1 MMKFADLL
9 PKINNSKSN
18 DQESFIPRTRG
29 IEFKSPREIKLMK
42 NSSRIVATVLREI
55 EDLIKP
61 GMSTQDL
68 DDFAAKRILEM
79 GAVPSGG
86 LGPGFKGIYGFPA
99 SICSSIND
107 EVVHGIPSKKK
118 IIQNG
123 DVVKI
128 DTERL
133 VERQQ
138 FDPTLLDPLL
148 RDLLGE
154 QGITPERERGQGSG
168 VIINENGL
176 VLTNAH
182 VVERVDDVSVTL
194 ADGTICDGQVLG
206 TDVVT
211 DLALVKID
219 DSKYFNFAPLG
230 NSEDL
235 EVGDWAIALGTPYGL
250 EKTVTLGI
258 VSSLHRDINSLGFSD
273 KRLDLIQTDAA
284 INPGN
289 SGGPLINSNGEVIG
303 INTLVRSGP
312 GAGLGF
318 AIPIN
323 LAKSVSDQLLKNGE
337 VIHPYLGVQLISLNP
352 RLAKE
357 HNRDPNSLVQL
368 PERNGALIQSVIPNS
383 PAEKAGLRRGD
394 LVIAAENISINEPK
408 TLLDEVEKAQIGKV
422 FLLNILRDNKEIQI
436 NIKPEP
442 LPGLT

>member
-1 MMKFADLL
+1 MNLFKIKF
-9 PKINNSKSN
+9 IN
-18 DQESFIPRTRG
+18 
-29 IEFKSPREIKLMK
+29 
-42 NSSRIVATVLREI
+42 
-55 EDLIKP
+55 LIKVLIVI
-61 GMSTQDL
+61 SFFLVNLSQKADVLALTSSENHN
-68 DDFAAKRILEM
+68 FVSS
-79 GAVPSGG
+79 AVKNV
-86 LGPGFKGIYGFPA
+86 GPA
-99 SICSSIND
+99 
-107 EVVHGIPSKKK
+107 
-118 IIQNG
+118 
-123 DVVKI
+123 VVKI

-154 QGITPERERGQGSG
+154 PGIIPDRERGQGSG
-168 VIINENGL
+168 VVINKDGL

-182 VVERVDDVSVTL
+182 VVERVDNVSVTL

-206 TDVVT
+206 TDPVT
-211 DLALVKID
+211 DLALVKIEE
-219 DSKYFNFAPLG
+219 STYSSFAPLG
-230 NSEDL
+230 NSEKL

-323 LAKSVSDQLLKNGE
+323 LAKNVSDQLLKNGE

-352 RLAKE
+352 KIARE
-357 HNRDPNSLVQL
+357 HNQDPNSLVQL

-394 LVIAAENISINEPK
+394 LVIAAENISIKEPK
-408 TLLDEVEKAQIGKV
+408 ALLDEVEKAQIGKI
-422 FLLNILRDNKEIQI
+422 FLLNVLRDNKEIQI

>member
-1 MMKFADLL
+1 MKFL
-9 PKINNSKSN
+9 K
-18 DQESFIPRTRG
+18 
-29 IEFKSPREIKLMK
+29 IEFTDVIKIFILVCFCLF
-42 NSSRIVATVLREI
+42 NFSQVGEVLAI
-55 EDLIKP
+55 
-61 GMSTQDL
+61 
-68 DDFAAKRILEM
+68 
-79 GAVPSGG
+79 
-86 LGPGFKGIYGFPA
+86 
-99 SICSSIND
+99 SSIDRHNFVSD
-107 EVVHGIPSKKK
+107 AVKNVGPA
-118 IIQNG
+118 
-123 DVVKI
+123 VVKI

-154 QGITPERERGQGSG
+154 PGITPDRERGQGSG
-168 VIINENGL
+168 VIIDKNGL

-182 VVERVDDVSVTL
+182 VVERVDNVSVTL
-194 ADGTICDGQVLG
+194 ADGKICDGQVLG
-206 TDVVT
+206 TDAVT

-219 DSKYFNFAPLG
+219 DLTNTSFAPLG

-323 LAKSVSDQLLKNGE
+323 LAKNVSDQLLKNGE

-352 RLAKE
+352 KIAKE
-357 HNRDPNSLVQL
+357 HNKDPNSLVQL
-368 PERNGALIQSVIPNS
+368 PERSGALIQSVIPNS

-394 LVIAAENISINEPK
+394 LVIAAENISIEEPK
-408 TLLDEVEKAQIGKV
+408 ALLDEVEKAQIGKI
-422 FLLNILRDNKEIQI
+422 FLLDVLRDNKEIKI

>member
-1 MMKFADLL
+1 MKFL
-9 PKINNSKSN
+9 KIK
-18 DQESFIPRTRG
+18 FI
-29 IEFKSPREIKLMK
+29 
-42 NSSRIVATVLREI
+42 
-55 EDLIKP
+55 DLIK
-61 GMSTQDL
+61 MFIIVCFCLVNFSHKTEVLALNSFDTHNFVS
-68 DDFAAKRILEM
+68 D
-79 GAVPSGG
+79 AVKNV
-86 LGPGFKGIYGFPA
+86 GPA
-99 SICSSIND
+99 
-107 EVVHGIPSKKK
+107 VVR
-118 IIQNG
+118 
-123 DVVKI
+123 I

-154 QGITPERERGQGSG
+154 PGMTPDRERGQGSG
-168 VIINENGL
+168 VIIDKNGL

-182 VVERVDDVSVTL
+182 VVERVDNVSVTL
-194 ADGTICDGQVLG
+194 ADGNMLEGQVLG
-206 TDVVT
+206 TDAVT

-219 DSKYFNFAPLG
+219 DSTSSVFAPLG

-323 LAKSVSDQLLKNGE
+323 LAKTVSDQLLKNGE

-352 RLAKE
+352 KIAKE
-357 HNRDPNSLVQL
+357 HNKDPNSIVQL
-368 PERNGALIQSVIPNS
+368 PERSGALIQSVIPNS

-394 LVIAAENISINEPK
+394 LVIATENISIEEPK
-408 TLLDEVEKAQIGKV
+408 ALLDEVEKAQIGKV
-422 FLLNILRDNKEIQI
+422 FLLNVLRDNNEIQI

>member
-1 MMKFADLL
+1 MKFL
-9 PKINNSKSN
+9 KIK
-18 DQESFIPRTRG
+18 FI
-29 IEFKSPREIKLMK
+29 
-42 NSSRIVATVLREI
+42 
-55 EDLIKP
+55 DLIK
-61 GMSTQDL
+61 MFIIVCFCVVNLSQQTEVLALNSFDTHNFVS
-68 DDFAAKRILEM
+68 D
-79 GAVPSGG
+79 AV
-86 LGPGFKGIYGFPA
+86 KNVAPA
-99 SICSSIND
+99 
-107 EVVHGIPSKKK
+107 VVR
-118 IIQNG
+118 
-123 DVVKI
+123 I

-154 QGITPERERGQGSG
+154 PGNTPDRERGQGSG
-168 VIINENGL
+168 VIIDTNGL

-182 VVERVDDVSVTL
+182 VVERVDNVSVTL
-194 ADGTICDGQVLG
+194 ADGNILEGQVLG
-206 TDVVT
+206 TDAVT

-219 DSKYFNFAPLG
+219 ESTSSVFAPLG

-289 SGGPLINSNGEVIG
+289 SGGPLINSKGEVIG

-323 LAKSVSDQLLKNGE
+323 LAKIVSDQLFENGE

-352 RLAKE
+352 KIAKE
-357 HNRDPNSLVQL
+357 YNKDPNSIVQL
-368 PERNGALIQSVIPNS
+368 PERSGALIQSVIPNS

-394 LVIAAENISINEPK
+394 LVIAAENISIEEPK
-408 TLLDEVEKAQIGKV
+408 ALLNEVEKAQIGKV
-422 FLLNILRDNKEIQI
+422 FLLNVLRENKEIQV
-436 NIKPEP
+436 NIKPEA

>member
-1 MMKFADLL
+1 MKFL
-9 PKINNSKSN
+9 KIK
-18 DQESFIPRTRG
+18 FINLIQIFIVFCLINFSQQTEVLAL
-29 IEFKSPREIKLMK
+29 ISSENHNFVSSAVK
-42 NSSRIVATVLREI
+42 NV
-55 EDLIKP
+55 
-61 GMSTQDL
+61 
-68 DDFAAKRILEM
+68 
-79 GAVPSGG
+79 
-86 LGPGFKGIYGFPA
+86 GPA
-99 SICSSIND
+99 
-107 EVVHGIPSKKK
+107 
-118 IIQNG
+118 
-123 DVVKI
+123 VVKI

-148 RDLLGE
+148 RDLLGDP
-154 QGITPERERGQGSG
+154 GMTPDRERGQGSG
-168 VIINENGL
+168 VIINESGL

-206 TDVVT
+206 TDPVT
-211 DLALVKID
+211 DLALVKIKE
-219 DSKYFNFAPLG
+219 STYSNFAPLG

-323 LAKSVSDQLLKNGE
+323 LAKNVSDQLLKNGE

-352 RLAKE
+352 KIAKE
-357 HNRDPNSLVQL
+357 HNQDPNSLVQL

-394 LVIAAENISINEPK
+394 LVIAAEDVSIEEPK

-422 FLLNILRDNKEIQI
+422 FLLNVLRDNKEIKI
-436 NIKPEP
+436 NIKPER